1 MLSANIKRIAW
12 KVTKIASVT
21 VVGMFILL
29 FLLPLLFPGAVSRKI
44 KTWAN
49 NSITSELNFSKARLS
64 FFNHFPSLTLTLYDV
79 SMKGSAP
86 FEQDTLVTAG
96 EVSLG
101 VDLSSIFS
109 KTVRIDE
116 IYLTKGNIHV
126 RADAEGR
133 PNYNVFQS
141 AAGNNQ
147 PADSN
152 GVPLKIDRIQLEH
165 CKIIYNDKSLGLNI
179 RAREVNYLGKG
190 DLSASRFDLYSHIS
204 IASLDLAYGEV
215 PYIQSKK
222 LDGNLITKI
231 NTKSLNFSFE
241 RNDLKINQ
249 LPVKLQGAFS
259 FLRNGYNMDFSL
271 SSGQSTLEA
280 LFSALPARYISWMDN
295 TDLKG
300 SAEVSAALKGKY
312 IARTNKMPDFTFR
325 IKVRDGEVAHAG
337 APYKVEHL
345 RLDFRSALPQM
356 NTDKFLVSLDSV
368 YFTLDKGFFSADID
382 IVGLTKPDVHATMR
396 TDLDMEKWGQA
407 MGWNKFDLKGRFQ
420 AHLQADGKYIQ
431 YPVNNGPGHEAD
443 VVVSSIP
450 VFDMGAKLTD
460 GYLKFADVREPV
472 KQIGFDLQAS
482 CPDNNYA
489 NVRLNVNQ
497 INAKVLNNYLKGY
510 LQVTNA
516 QTPHIDANLQGLVH
530 MAEVEK
536 FYPLDG
542 IDLGGDLRIDV
553 VSKGVYQPATRQ
565 FPVTTAALQMS
576 NGKLETKYYRHPIE
590 KININAVVSDTS
602 GSFHDLKVDIKPIT
616 FAFEDQTFTLKAAL
630 NNFEDLHYDI
640 TASGLIDL
648 GRIYKVLGKEG
659 YDVKGMI
666 KTELSLHGNQSDAMS
681 GQYAKLD
688 NRGSLTVQDVS
699 VTSGM
704 FPLPFHIDNGVF
716 RFQEDKMWFDQFE
729 MHYGKSDIRL
739 NGHLYNL
746 IGYAT
751 QKGQRLQGAFNL
763 KSKYLLADEWQSTTE
778 DAYSSEGERSSGVV
792 VIPADVS
799 LSLNATADKI
809 HFGGLDVQQF
819 HGQLLIDNGSLQMN
833 HTGFNIIGAPVTM
846 DASYTSQGNSK
857 AMFDYHINAREFDI
871 KRAYNEVRLFH
882 DMATSASSASGIV
895 GLNYHVGGRLDEN
908 MHIVYSSLKGEGVL
922 SLKKI
927 KLKGFKLLNTVG
939 NTTGRRDIKD
949 PHLSEVDIR
958 SSIAN
963 NIITIERTK
972 LRIAGFRPR
981 FEGQVSFDGRLNLKG
996 RVGLPPFGSW
1006 GIPFNV
1012 TGSQRNPVVKLKRG
1026 NGKGL
1031 LAEKGDPD

>member
-64 FFNHFPSLTLTLYDV
+64 FFNHFPSLTLTLYDF
-79 SMKGSAP
+79 SLKGAAP

-126 RADAEGR
+126 LADADGR

-141 AAGNNQ
+141 AASNNQ

-152 GVPLKIDRIQLEH
+152 GASLKIDRIQLEH
-165 CKIIYNDKSLGLNI
+165 CRIIYNDKSLGLNI
-179 RAREVNYLGKG
+179 RAKEVNYLGKG
-190 DLSASRFDLYSHIS
+190 DLSDARFDLYSHIS

-222 LDGNLITKI
+222 LDGNLVTKI

-249 LPVKLQGAFS
+249 LPVQLRGEFS
-259 FLRNGYNMDFSL
+259 FLRNGYKMDFNL

-280 LFSALPARYISWMDN
+280 LFSALPASYISWMDN
-295 TDLKG
+295 TDMKG
-300 SAEVSAALKGKY
+300 SAEVSASLTGKY
-312 IARTNKMPDFTFR
+312 VAKTNKMPDFTFKIR
-325 IKVRDGEVAHAG
+325 VRDGVVAHSG
-337 APYKVEHL
+337 ASDKVENL
-345 RLDFRSALPQM
+345 RLDFRAALPQM
-356 NTDKFLVSLDSV
+356 NTDKFLVDLDSL
-368 YFTLDKGFFSADID
+368 YFTLGKGFFSADINST
-382 IVGLTKPDVHATMR
+382 GLTKPDIHATMQ
-396 TDLDMEKWGQA
+396 TDMDMEKWGQA
-407 MGWNKFDLKGRFQ
+407 MGWDKFDLKGRFQ
-420 AHLQADGKYIQ
+420 ANLQADGRYIQ
-431 YPVNNGPGHEAD
+431 SIVNNGPGHETD
-443 VVVSSIP
+443 VVISSIP

-460 GYLKFADVREPV
+460 GYLKFTDVREPIR
-472 KQIGFDLQAS
+472 QIGFDVQAS

-489 NVRLNVNQ
+489 NVRLNAKD
-497 INAKVLNNYLKGY
+497 IHAKVLNNYLKGY
-510 LQVTNA
+510 LQMTNA
-516 QTPHIDANLQGLVH
+516 QNPHIDANLQALVH

-542 IDLGGDLRIDV
+542 IDMGGDLHINV
-553 VSKGVYQPATRQ
+553 VSKGIYQPSAKQ
-565 FPVTTAALQMS
+565 FPITTAALQMN
-576 NGKLETKYYRHPIE
+576 NGSLETKYYKHPIE
-590 KININAVVSDTS
+590 KININAVVSDTT
-602 GSFHDLKVDIKPIT
+602 GSFNDLKVDIKPIT

-640 TASGLIDL
+640 IATGLIDL

-666 KTELSLHGNQSDAMS
+666 KTDLSLHGTQSDAMS
-681 GQYAKLD
+681 GQYARLD

-699 VTSGM
+699 VTAGM

-716 RFQEDKMWFDQFE
+716 RFQEDKMWFDRFE

-763 KSKYLLADEWQSTTE
+763 KSKYLLADEWQSTRE
-778 DAYSSEGERSSGVV
+778 DAYSSEGNLSSGVIV
-792 VIPADVS
+792 VPANVS
-799 LSLNATADKI
+799 LTLNAAADKI
-809 HFGGLDVQQF
+809 HFGGFDVQQF
-819 HGQLLIDNGSLQMN
+819 HGQLVIDNGSLQMN

-846 DASYTSQGNSK
+846 DASYASQGDSK
-857 AMFDYHINAREFDI
+857 ASFDYHINAREFDI
-871 KRAYNEVRLFH
+871 KRAYNEIKLFH

-895 GLNYHVGGRLDEN
+895 GLNYHVAGRLDEH
-908 MHIVYSSLKGEGVL
+908 MRPVYSSLKGEGVL

-927 KLKGFKLLNTVG
+927 KLKGFKLLNAVG

-949 PHLSEVDIR
+949 PNLSEVDIR

-981 FEGQVSFDGRLNLKG
+981 FEGEVSFDGRLNMKG
-996 RVGLPPFGSW
+996 RVGLPPFGIW

-1012 TGSQRNPVVKLKRG
+1012 TGNQRNPVVKLKRG